1 MDTFV
6 SVCSAL
12 YLYTLRPRSAFHTQG
27 KPNMHFCLKKIL
39 VFLKKERLSF
49 VFACEHPG
57 VDSGTLNVGGWVLAF
72 LLRLPALLLRLL
84 GEGVEQT

>member
-1 MDTFV
+1 MNTFV
-6 SVCSAL
+6 SSCSAL
-12 YLYTLRPRSAFHTQG
+12 YLYTLIPESAFHTQG

-39 VFLKKERLSF
+39 VSLKKKELSF

-57 VDSGTLNVGGWVLAF
+57 VDSGTLNVGGWVLAL
-72 LLRLPALLLRLL
+72 LLRLP